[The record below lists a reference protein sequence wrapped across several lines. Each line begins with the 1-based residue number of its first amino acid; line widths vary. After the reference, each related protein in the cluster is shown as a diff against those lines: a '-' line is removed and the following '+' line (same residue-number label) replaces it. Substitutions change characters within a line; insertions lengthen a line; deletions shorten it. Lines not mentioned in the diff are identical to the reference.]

1 MDVAS
6 KDVEVQA
13 LQLPPQQRSELI
25 HSLIAS
31 LDGPMED
38 SPEAIAKAWDEEI
51 DRRIASMDAGRTKW
65 IPGDEALARI
75 RARISEATAA
85 HGA

>member
-1 MDVAS
+1 MAVVL

-51 DRRIASMDAGRTKW
+51 DRRIANMDAGRTKW
-65 IPGDEALARI
+65 IPADEAFTRINARI
-75 RARISEATAA
+75 REAKDAHAA
-85 HGA
+85 

>member
-1 MDVAS
+1 MDVVL
-6 KDVEVQA
+6 KDIEVQA

-51 DRRIASMDAGRTKW
+51 DLRIANMDAGRTKW

-75 RARISEATAA
+75 RARINEAKAA
-85 HGA
+85 HAA

>member
-1 MDVAS
+1 MDVVL

-51 DRRIASMDAGRTKW
+51 DRRLANMDAGRTKW
-65 IPGDEALARI
+65 IPADEAFARI
-75 RARISEATAA
+75 NAQIRESKAA
-85 HGA
+85 PAA

>member
-1 MDVAS
+1 MDVVL

-51 DRRIASMDAGRTKW
+51 DRRIDNMDAGRTKW

-75 RARISEATAA
+75 RARISEAKTAHEA
-85 HGA
+85 

>member
-1 MDVAS
+1 MDVVL

-31 LDGPMED
+31 LDGPMQD
-38 SPEAIAKAWDEEI
+38 SPEAVA
-51 DRRIASMDAGRTKW
+51 
-65 IPGDEALARI
+65 
-75 RARISEATAA
+75 
-85 HGA
+85 

>member
-1 MDVAS
+1 MEVVL

-13 LQLPPQQRSELI
+13 LGLPPQQRSELI

-51 DRRIASMDAGRTKW
+51 DRHVANMDAGRTKW
-65 IPGDEALARI
+65 IPADEAFARINARI
-75 RARISEATAA
+75 REAKDADAA
-85 HGA
+85 